1 MAHKV
6 KVCITKN
13 NHFFVRFVSLKE
25 GEEPESLEW
34 SPDQQQQQDNG
45 AMEGLRLQLA
55 LARLDL
61 EEQDNGAMEGLRLQL
76 ALARLEQQQQDD
88 NGAMEGL
95 RLQLALAR
103 MELEHSQSAR
113 EQAASDLSLTR

>member
-1 MAHKV
+1 
-6 KVCITKN
+6 
-13 NHFFVRFVSLKE
+13 VRFFSLKE
-25 GEEPESLEW
+25 EEELESLER
-34 SPDQQQQQDNG
+34 SPDEDNG

-55 LARLDL
+55 
-61 EEQDNGAMEGLRLQL
+61 Q
-76 ALARLEQQQQDD
+76 ARLEQQQQD